1 MKLIMKISIFI
12 VAITVGN
19 SAIAQDIKVGFIN
32 LPVLIEASPQAKSA
46 TKKLQMKFTPRQKSI
61 AIEAERYNSLVKKLE
76 KDALILSNEQQVEI
90 KAEILKLERKV
101 KRDEQEFREELN
113 VQKNI
118 EFKKT
123 RDVILKVIEK
133 LAIDEKYDLIIT
145 EGAIYASKKVNISQQ
160 VLDLLEIENKKSAL
174 VKQK

>member
-1 MKLIMKISIFI
+1 
-12 VAITVGN
+12 
-19 SAIAQDIKVGFIN
+19 
-32 LPVLIEASPQAKSA
+32 
-46 TKKLQMKFTPRQKSI
+46 MKFTPRQKSI